1 MRIKQESSAHRW
13 KFFRAGNVAQVV
25 LETDDD
31 LRHLAELD
39 QKLWMVL
46 SMPCKGVQ
54 LSEKTLRLLD
64 SDGDGS
70 IRPPEIL
77 EAVSWICSTLKK
89 PSVIFEEGSDLE
101 LENIQDAELQA
112 SAAFLLKALKKE
124 DETSISYEDAHKRS
138 EAFANLRFNGD
149 GIIELDIIKD
159 AHLKEAASKIYA
171 AQKESPAES
180 SEEEIPSINRNMIE
194 SFSENVKSYF
204 SWLENL
210 ERAFESIQLNQTIEE
225 KNKNLEVYI
234 ATIQAF
240 IAVKD
245 KINDYFLRCQ
255 FVEFDRRTESI
266 LQGNENELEQISKK
280 LLSQNDE
287 ILETFPISLV
297 SKKEILSLHE
307 GLNPL
312 WKERIKNFVER
323 VYHKIPLSDKKDTD
337 KFETLDKKTWEKIC
351 ETFNP
356 IVAIYEQKPQTNLSE
371 LGSEELK
378 NLEDALPALLALVK
392 KDEDYAKE
400 RCLVDSLAK
409 LLRYRRDL
417 GIVLKNFISLEH
429 FYTNANA
436 VFQAGSLYIDG
447 RTCHLCIDIVDD
459 EKHASLAALS
469 GAYLVYCDIFRL
481 DQAPKKI
488 VAMLSAGDNENM
500 IVGRNAIFY
509 DRNGLDWQAK
519 VRRIISAPISVG
531 QAFWQPY
538 KKLYRSIEDQI
549 IKRTQT
555 SEDAIF
561 AKINQGENLLQNN
574 TVQTKENTKTPKKL
588 DLGAIALIGTAIGG
602 ISALVSAFF
611 QSLFGLG
618 LWLPLG
624 IAAIILLISGPS
636 MILAS
641 MKLRK
646 RNLGPILDANNWAIN
661 SMARINIPFGS
672 SLTELSSL
680 APGSL
685 VGSKDPFKGKSP
697 KPKIILG
704 LVIVIAIAAIVYFFP
719 SILGF
724 VKKLRYF

>member
-1 MRIKQESSAHRW
+1 
-13 KFFRAGNVAQVV
+13 
-25 LETDDD
+25 
-31 LRHLAELD
+31 
-39 QKLWMVL
+39 
-46 SMPCKGVQ
+46 
-54 LSEKTLRLLD
+54 
-64 SDGDGS
+64 
-70 IRPPEIL
+70 
-77 EAVSWICSTLKK
+77 
-89 PSVIFEEGSDLE
+89 
-101 LENIQDAELQA
+101 
-112 SAAFLLKALKKE
+112 
-124 DETSISYEDAHKRS
+124 
-138 EAFANLRFNGD
+138 
-149 GIIELDIIKD
+149 
-159 AHLKEAASKIYA
+159 
-171 AQKESPAES
+171 
-180 SEEEIPSINRNMIE
+180 
-194 SFSENVKSYF
+194 
-204 SWLENL
+204 
-210 ERAFESIQLNQTIEE
+210 
-225 KNKNLEVYI
+225 
-234 ATIQAF
+234 
-240 IAVKD
+240 
-245 KINDYFLRCQ
+245 
-255 FVEFDRRTESI
+255 
-266 LQGNENELEQISKK
+266 
-280 LLSQNDE
+280 
-287 ILETFPISLV
+287 
-297 SKKEILSLHE
+297 
-307 GLNPL
+307 
-312 WKERIKNFVER
+312 
-323 VYHKIPLSDKKDTD
+323 
-337 KFETLDKKTWEKIC
+337 
-351 ETFNP
+351 
-356 IVAIYEQKPQTNLSE
+356 
-371 LGSEELK
+371 
-378 NLEDALPALLALVK
+378 
-392 KDEDYAKE
+392 
-400 RCLVDSLAK
+400 
-409 LLRYRRDL
+409 
-417 GIVLKNFISLEH
+417 
-429 FYTNANA
+429 
-436 VFQAGSLYIDG
+436 
-447 RTCHLCIDIVDD
+447 
-459 EKHASLAALS
+459 
-469 GAYLVYCDIFRL
+469 
-481 DQAPKKI
+481 
-488 VAMLSAGDNENM
+488 M